1 MENEETAMRALE
13 AAPEDPLLL
22 ERRIRVERAKAH
34 RSLTIRTK
42 GEARIVQEEEGGGEE
57 GGKWVV
63 RWNGEG
69 GEEREEVKV
78 SCQRERERE
87 GRDVRLREE
96 LTQRFSLEYTEGY
109 QGYDGGVRRGRGYLG
124 EDRLGGRGRKRAGRT
139 IRTRELIVLLFL

>member
-34 RSLTIRTK
+34 RSLTIRAK

-57 GGKWVV
+57 GGRWVV

-87 GRDVRLREE
+87 RDATFVSEKSQRNDFLSNTQKDIKAMMEEYGEVEDISVKIGWKGEDERGLDVR
-96 LTQRFSLEYTEGY
+96 FAHVS
-109 QGYDGGVRRGRGYLG
+109 
-124 EDRLGGRGRKRAGRT
+124 
-139 IRTRELIVLLFL
+139 